1 MKGIDQNGYLLKYA
15 ATPLAYKE
23 PKTTSTNPDQ
33 ILREKEMRYS
43 VKKLYPDELSPDAFQ
58 NINLC
63 AVYSYS
69 SIFLDRSEFCSLPK
83 EISFDAV
90 TAIVSRDKRV
100 VTLRLW
106 TYMAVAVYVN
116 GKLSL
121 VNDVPCYKPIKSIDA
136 EINLNEGINQIV
148 IRCSNLGIRDTYDL
162 FALQVTSP
170 LEGLEC
176 ILPSKELQERYDS
189 SIDFLDN
196 IKLEKNTVIF
206 PSVADNDTYI
216 VFPKEGDEWL
226 PDYEC
231 EKISLNGL
239 TSYKIDKKKY
249 FAIQKNELSRDFQVL
264 ENFTPIIQ
272 TITDDKER
280 YLEVLKRIAAIKTL
294 DRGDHGFS
302 IFNILARKAL
312 NISNKED
319 ENLILLDMGHVE
331 RRVDCSDFIIAGLLR
346 YKLVYGFTKEAEE
359 NFKRI
364 MLSFRYWM
372 NMKGQDGM
380 CFWSENHSLMFYFSA
395 YLIGRIYPNDY
406 FEKAEKTGLEMSK
419 DAEIRLDEWLDDV
432 INEGFEEFQS
442 AIYMCVTFVALINV
456 FDFAEAKYS
465 KKAEIILNKLLK
477 NLSLSVFDNSVIS
490 PMGRVYRDCIQPYV
504 AGTNSVL
511 SLFSPNLTYD
521 YSEGWMA
528 FYATSKF
535 KPDFDVRALIKLN
548 HNTSYTTGNAKIK
561 VKKTE
566 NYLLTSLEIPRLDN
580 FTRWENLMLSGKAD
594 INHHSYTKSM
604 NERFHG
610 TSCFLPGARGY
621 QQHTFYA
628 ALSKEALIFINHP
641 GSTSE
646 HTGHRPGYWY
656 GNALFPMLEQDD
668 DTLMGIFSLDDSV
681 PVKFVHAF
689 IPFDKFDEV
698 KTKDNWIFLR
708 KNDGYIAYWTSK
720 KGYPHND
727 MLSNAELRYDGNNLG
742 FVIKMGDK
750 EQYSSFDNFINEISK
765 NNPTFNFPTLTYK
778 KTIEFVKHTDPS
790 QVIE

>member
-1 MKGIDQNGYLLKYA
+1 MTGIDQNGYLLKYA

-162 FALQVTSP
+162 FALQVASP

-216 VFPKEGDEWL
+216 VYPKEGDEWL

-249 FAIQKNELSRDFQVL
+249 FTIQKNELSRDFQVL

-272 TITDDKER
+272 TIEDDKER

-312 NISNKED
+312 GISTAED
-319 ENLILLDMGHVE
+319 EELLILDMG
-331 RRVDCSDFIIAGLLR
+331 
-346 YKLVYGFTKEAEE
+346 
-359 NFKRI
+359 
-364 MLSFRYWM
+364 
-372 NMKGQDGM
+372 QD
-380 CFWSENHSLMFYFSA
+380 
-395 YLIGRIYPNDY
+395 R
-406 FEKAEKTGLEMSK
+406 K
-419 DAEIRLDEWLDDV
+419 
-432 INEGFEEFQS
+432 
-442 AIYMCVTFVALINV
+442 
-456 FDFAEAKYS
+456 
-465 KKAEIILNKLLK
+465 
-477 NLSLSVFDNSVIS
+477 SVV
-490 PMGRVYRDCIQPYV
+490 
-504 AGTNSVL
+504 
-511 SLFSPNLTYD
+511 
-521 YSEGWMA
+521 
-528 FYATSKF
+528 
-535 KPDFDVRALIKLN
+535 
-548 HNTSYTTGNAKIK
+548 
-561 VKKTE
+561 
-566 NYLLTSLEIPRLDN
+566 
-580 FTRWENLMLSGKAD
+580 
-594 INHHSYTKSM
+594 
-604 NERFHG
+604 
-610 TSCFLPGARGY
+610 
-621 QQHTFYA
+621 
-628 ALSKEALIFINHP
+628 
-641 GSTSE
+641 
-646 HTGHRPGYWY
+646 
-656 GNALFPMLEQDD
+656 
-668 DTLMGIFSLDDSV
+668 
-681 PVKFVHAF
+681 
-689 IPFDKFDEV
+689 
-698 KTKDNWIFLR
+698 
-708 KNDGYIAYWTSK
+708 
-720 KGYPHND
+720 
-727 MLSNAELRYDGNNLG
+727 
-742 FVIKMGDK
+742 
-750 EQYSSFDNFINEISK
+750 
-765 NNPTFNFPTLTYK
+765 
-778 KTIEFVKHTDPS
+778 
-790 QVIE
+790 